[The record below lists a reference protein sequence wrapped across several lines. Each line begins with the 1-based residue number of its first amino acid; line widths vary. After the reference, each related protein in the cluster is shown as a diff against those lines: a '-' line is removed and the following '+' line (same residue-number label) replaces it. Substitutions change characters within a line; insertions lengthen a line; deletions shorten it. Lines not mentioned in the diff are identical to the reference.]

1 MPAHRK
7 PTTMRQ
13 RRNRPKNAVLLPPEK
28 NPIKRP
34 PALPEHPS
42 GEEWHS
48 LVKVFWRDL
57 WRSPQAAEY
66 LRTDF
71 YGLAVLAVLLDQFF
85 KSPAPTASLS
95 REIRALM
102 RSFGLDPDDRRGLD
116 WFVEDPEDKTVA
128 VQKLPARTNG
138 SDPRAIGF
146 DPRDV
151 LESGNN

>member
-7 PTTMRQ
+7 PAAMRQ
-13 RRNRPKNAVLLPPEK
+13 RPHKPKNAIVLPPEK
-28 NPIKRP
+28 KPRKRA
-34 PALPEHPS
+34 PALPDHPN

-57 WRSPQAAEY
+57 WRSPQASKF
-66 LRTDF
+66 LRVDY

-102 RSFGLDPDDRRGLD
+102 KAFGLDPDDRRSLD
-116 WFVEDPEDKTVA
+116 WFTSDPGDLEVA
-128 VQKLPARTNG
+128 KQRLPARTNG
-138 SDPRAIGF
+138 SDPRRTI
-146 DPRDV
+146 DPRGM
-151 LESGNN
+151 LESDN